1 MVARPDISYDAVVI
15 VPGIMGSTLRLAATG
30 DIIWGFT
37 DVVKYTK
44 LWLSGGAAHEL
55 AVTAEERAGELGRVV
70 PDGLLRAPAAA
81 PFLQGFEPYDGLVDR
96 VRAVVAH
103 RDAVLEFGYDWRLS
117 VRHNARELAHAAA
130 RHLRTWRDHPARTG
144 APVQRDPQIVIVA
157 HSMGGLLARALP
169 VVEGRD
175 GVPAVTANIR
185 SVVTLGTPF
194 LGAVKAAVLLNTGD
208 GTPIRFAHKRRM
220 RSVAVTCPGVYDLL
234 PMYRC
239 VRRAED
245 VVRLTA
251 EDVKE
256 IGGDH
261 ALAQDAIDFDREVQK
276 QPIAGHRL
284 IYGTRQSTLQ
294 SMQITGSQV
303 LASPDD
309 FERDEG
315 GLVRD
320 GGGRLIS
327 RRRDG
332 DGTVGR
338 DWATH
343 GSGTDPFA
351 LPQQHGALAKSTE
364 AVEAVIAVVLD
375 RTLGDIQGGTELGL
389 DVPDVVALNRPWT
402 IVVTGE
408 SNPAVLQAELSD
420 VGTGASLPP
429 VPFVRVGDRLEAT
442 ATCPVSGLYRVEV
455 AYGGLTPISQLVLCV
470 ADEGLDGG

>member
-1 MVARPDISYDAVVI
+1 MVARPDISYDAVVV
-15 VPGIMGSTLRLAATG
+15 VPGIMGSTLRLADSG
-30 DIIWGFT
+30 DVLWGFT
-37 DVVKYTK
+37 DVVKYTT
-44 LWLSGGAAHEL
+44 LWLSGGPAHEL
-55 AVTAEERAGELGRVV
+55 ALTAQERAGELGRVV

-96 VRAVVAH
+96 LRAVVAH

-117 VRHNARELAHAAA
+117 VRHNARELARAAA
-130 RHLRTWRDHPARTG
+130 CHLRTWQDHPARTG
-144 APVQRDPQIVIVA
+144 VPVRRDAQLVIVA

-169 VVEGRD
+169 AVEGRD
-175 GVPAVTANIR
+175 GVPAVTAKIR

-208 GTPIRFAHKRRM
+208 GTPIRLAHKRRM

-239 VRRAED
+239 VRRGED
-245 VVRLTA
+245 VVRLSA
-251 EDVKE
+251 EDVE
-256 IGGDH
+256 AIGGDPT
-261 ALAQDAIDFDREVQK
+261 LAHDAIGFDREVQG

-284 IYGTRQSTLQ
+284 IYGTRQPTLQ
-294 SMQITGSQV
+294 SMQIAGRQV
-303 LASPDD
+303 VASPDD

-320 GGGRLIS
+320 GGRLIPLM
-327 RRRDG
+327 RDG

-343 GSGTDPFA
+343 GTGTVPFP

-364 AVEAVIAVVLD
+364 AIEAVVAVVLD
-375 RTLGDIQGGTELGL
+375 RTLGDVQGGAELGL
-389 DVPDVVALNRPWT
+389 DVPDVVAPNRPWK
-402 IVVTGE
+402 IIVTGE
-408 SNPAVLQAELSD
+408 SNPAVLEAELRD

-429 VPFVRVGDRLEAT
+429 APFVRAGGRLEAT
-442 ATCPVSGLYRVEV
+442 ATFSAPGLYRVEV
-455 AYGGLTPISQLVLCV
+455 AYGGLSPVSQLVLCA
-470 ADEGLDGG
+470 ADEGPDGG